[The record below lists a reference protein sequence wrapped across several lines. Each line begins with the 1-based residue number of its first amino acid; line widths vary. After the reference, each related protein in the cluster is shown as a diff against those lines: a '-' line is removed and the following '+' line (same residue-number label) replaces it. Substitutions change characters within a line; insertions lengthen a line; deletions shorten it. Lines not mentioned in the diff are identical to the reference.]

1 MIPDLAMGTKGTLS
15 VIAALILMAAGAYA
29 WFGTPGG
36 LADTTGGQAATRA
49 DPASNLRLTLDPD
62 LFMGEVRE
70 AYQIARQ
77 NPGLLAQ
84 LHCYC
89 GCDKSEGH
97 KSLLDCYR
105 DKHGS
110 TCGICVGEARMAA
123 QLSQQGMPVEQIRDS
138 IRARYAGGD

>member
-1 MIPDLAMGTKGTLS
+1 MIQELPMGTKGTLS
-15 VIAALILMAAGAYA
+15 VIAALLLMAAGAYA
-29 WFGTPGG
+29 WFGAPGG
-36 LADTTGGQAATRA
+36 LADTTGGQAATRG
-49 DPASNLRLTLDPD
+49 DPASNLRLTLDPN
-62 LFMGEVRE
+62 LFKGEVRE

-123 QLSQQGMPVEQIRDS
+123 QLSQQGLPVEQIRDS